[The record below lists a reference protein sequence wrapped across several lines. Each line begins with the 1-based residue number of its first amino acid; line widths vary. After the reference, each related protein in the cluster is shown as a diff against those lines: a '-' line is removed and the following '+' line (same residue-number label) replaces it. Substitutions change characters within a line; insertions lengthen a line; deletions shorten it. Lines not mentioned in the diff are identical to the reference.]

1 MKTST
6 KRIII
11 VVAVVQLLAV
21 IGILALPKV
30 VEAIPSTYK
39 DRLAEQSPFFDEFIG
54 LVTTPYP
61 TIAASRPQ
69 GSIPT
74 VVIPTL
80 ALQTATP
87 TLQPTLPP
95 TSAPADAETEEAT
108 ATPEPSPTP
117 TLEPTA
123 VPTLPPPPPSANVEG
138 LLVEPQNFNNCG
150 PANMTMVLNFY
161 GQEITQADAAAYLKP
176 NLQDRNVS
184 PWQMADYVNE
194 FIPGMEGD
202 VYVGGDLNL
211 LKQFI
216 SHGIPV
222 IIEKGYDPG
231 RGEGW
236 YGHYLTVHGYD
247 DEGLVFYS
255 KDTYLGPFDGTSR
268 IDSFTEILDGW
279 KAFNYTFIVI
289 HRPDQEAIVDQIVGA
304 EMAEP
309 LTMWQKAAVKAQEQ
323 TTENEEDAYAWFN
336 LGTSLTAMG
345 EITGDNE
352 FYQQGAAAFDRA
364 FTIGL
369 PGRML
374 WYQFRTYIA
383 YMKIGRYQDMI
394 DLTDAMLNNSDQR
407 VRDGSSYVEET
418 YLYRGHAFAFLG
430 DIIQARAAY
439 QRALEL
445 NENFYPARIALD
457 SLGG

>member
-11 VVAVVQLLAV
+11 AVAVLQLLAI
-21 IGILALPKV
+21 IGFLALPKV
-30 VEAIPSTYK
+30 VEAIPTTYK
-39 DRLAEQSPFFDEFIG
+39 DVIAERSSFAAE
-54 LVTTPYP
+54 VMEMVSTPYP
-61 TIAASRPQ
+61 TISAPQ
-69 GSIPT
+69 ANLVD

-80 ALQTATP
+80 PIAIPTVEPTATTAP
-87 TLQPTLPP
+87 VAAATDAIPP
-95 TSAPADAETEEAT
+95 TAT
-108 ATPEPSPTP
+108 TQPSPTP
-117 TLEPTA
+117 EPTA
-123 VPTLPPPPPSANVEG
+123 VPTLPPPPSSANIDG
-138 LLVEPQNFNNCG
+138 LVVEPQNFNNCG
-150 PANMTMVLNFY
+150 PTNMTMVLNFY
-161 GQEITQADAAAYLKP
+161 GEPITQTDAAEYLKP

-194 FIPGMEGD
+194 FFTT
-202 VYVGGDLNL
+202 VRAKVFVGGNL
-211 LKQFI
+211 TDLKQFI
-216 SHGIPV
+216 TNGLPV

-247 DEGLVFYS
+247 DEGVVFYS
-255 KDTYLGPFDGTSR
+255 KDTYLGPFDGSSR
-268 IDSFTEILDGW
+268 IDSYSDILDGW

-289 HRPDQEAIVDQIVGA
+289 YRPDQEELVNQIAGPD
-304 EMAEP
+304 MADP
-309 LTMWQKAAVKAQEQ
+309 LKMWQMAAIEAQAE
-323 TTENEEDAYAWFN
+323 TETDAEDAYAWFN

-345 EITGDNE
+345 EITGDNA

-364 FTIGL
+364 FAIGL

-430 DIIQARAAY
+430 DITQARAAY

-445 NENFYPARIALD
+445 NVNFYPAQIALD
-457 SLGG
+457 SIGG

>member
-1 MKTST
+1 MKAST
-6 KRIII
+6 KRLIIA
-11 VVAVVQLLAV
+11 VACLQILAI
-21 IGILALPKV
+21 IGFLALPRV
-30 VEAIPSTYK
+30 VEAIPSNFK
-39 DRLAEQSPFFDEFIG
+39 EVLAEQSSLAAEVMDM
-54 LVTTPYP
+54 VTTPYP
-61 TIAASRPQ
+61 TISAPQ
-69 GSIPT
+69 VALQD
-74 VVIPTL
+74 VVIPSL
-80 ALQTATP
+80 ATQ
-87 TLQPTLPP
+87 
-95 TSAPADAETEEAT
+95 
-108 ATPEPSPTP
+108 TP

-123 VPTLPPPPPSANVEG
+123 TTAPVEEVATAVVEATATIEPSPTPSPTALPTLPPPPPSANIEG
-138 LLVEPQNFNNCG
+138 LVAEPQNFNNCG
-150 PANMTMVLNFY
+150 PTNMTIVLNFF
-161 GQEITQADAAAYLKP
+161 GHDITQADAAAYLKP

-194 FIPGMEGD
+194 FIPDMQAR
-202 VYVGGDLNL
+202 VFVGGDLTL

-216 SHGIPV
+216 ANGIPV

-279 KAFNYTFIVI
+279 KAFNNTFI
-289 HRPDQEAIVDQIVGA
+289 AIYEPADETLVNQIVGPD
-304 EMAEP
+304 MAEP
-309 LTMWQKAAVKAQEQ
+309 VKMWQQAAVKAQAQ
-323 TTENEEDAYAWFN
+323 TAEDEEDAYAWFN

-345 EITGDNE
+345 EITGDNA

-364 FTIGL
+364 FAIGL

-394 DLTDAMLNNSDQR
+394 DLTDAMLNNSDAR

-430 DIIQARAAY
+430 DITQARAAY

-445 NENFYPARIALD
+445 NVNFYPAQIALD
-457 SLGG
+457 SIGG

>member
-1 MKTST
+1 MKAST
-6 KRIII
+6 KRLIIA
-11 VVAVVQLLAV
+11 VACLQILAI
-21 IGILALPKV
+21 IGFLALPRV
-30 VEAIPSTYK
+30 VEAIPGNFK
-39 DRLAEQSPFFDEFIG
+39 DVIAERSSLAAEVMDM
-54 LVTTPYP
+54 VTTPYP
-61 TIAASRPQ
+61 TISAPQ
-69 GSIPT
+69 VALQD
-74 VVIPTL
+74 VVIPSL
-80 ALQTATP
+80 ATQTP
-87 TLQPTLPP
+87 TLEPTA
-95 TSAPADAETEEAT
+95 TTAPIEEVATVVVEAT
-108 ATPEPSPTP
+108 ATIEPSPTP
-117 TLEPTA
+117 SPTA
-123 VPTLPPPPPSANVEG
+123 VPTLPPPPSSANIEG
-138 LLVEPQNFNNCG
+138 LVAEPQNFNNCG
-150 PANMTMVLNFY
+150 PTNMTIVLNFY
-161 GQEITQADAAAYLKP
+161 GRDITQADAAAYLKP

-194 FIPGMEGD
+194 FIPDMQAR
-202 VYVGGDLNL
+202 VFVGGDLAL

-216 SHGIPV
+216 ANGIPV

-279 KAFNYTFIVI
+279 KAFNYTFI
-289 HRPDQEAIVDQIVGA
+289 AIYEPAKETLVNQIVGPD
-304 EMAEP
+304 MAEP
-309 LTMWQKAAVKAQEQ
+309 VKMWQEAAVKAQAQ
-323 TTENEEDAYAWFN
+323 TTEDEADAYAWFN

-345 EITGDNE
+345 EITGDNA

-364 FTIGL
+364 FSLGL

-383 YMKIGRYQDMI
+383 YMKIGRYQDMV
-394 DLTDAMLNNSDQR
+394 DLTDAMLNNSDAR

-430 DIIQARAAY
+430 DVTQARAAY

-445 NENFYPARIALD
+445 NVNFYPAQIALD
-457 SLGG
+457 SIGG